1 MDQFTHHESANLIPQ
16 PVSQNSAGQLTD
28 IIPQQTSSTAI
39 HFHHSGAR
47 AFFSLQETQQILP
60 IIFKLTKKYS
70 EEVTAL
76 MDRLNAIGSEMP
88 GLEDK
93 IEVQVNALI
102 QSWQNKMTK
111 LGALPKGLWL
121 LDFDSGDGYFC
132 WKFPERQIQF
142 WHHYQDGFSKRLP
155 VDSRLESLV

>member
-1 MDQFTHHESANLIPQ
+1 MDQVIHKETAAQLLQKKSARRADEAP
-16 PVSQNSAGQLTD
+16 A
-28 IIPQQTSSTAI
+28 AI

-47 AFFSLQETQQILP
+47 AFFTIQEAQQVLP

-76 MDRLNAIGSEMP
+76 MERLSSLDSEKN

-93 IEVQVNALI
+93 IEAQVNQLI
-102 QSWQNKMTK
+102 QTWQNKMSK

-132 WKFPERQIQF
+132 WKFPERQIHF
-142 WHHYQDGFSKRLP
+142 WHHYQDGFSKRLS
-155 VDSRLESLV
+155 VEQRLESLI